1 MNKPMNIGFGVL
13 NLVALMLA
21 LTLYVLN
28 QEVYVQSMCVS
39 LALTSTLNLGIFPFR
54 DTVYT
59 VKQQAQD
66 APIKRLWL
74 QYQIV
79 LMLGLAWVIATILSR
94 M

>member
-1 MNKPMNIGFGVL
+1 MNIGFGVL
-13 NLVALMLA
+13 NLMALMLA
-21 LTLYVLN
+21 SALYVLN

-54 DTVYT
+54 DTVYA
-59 VKQQAQD
+59 VKQQAQGD
-66 APIKRLWL
+66 PIKRLWL

-79 LMLGLAWVIATILSR
+79 LMLGLAWVIATILPR